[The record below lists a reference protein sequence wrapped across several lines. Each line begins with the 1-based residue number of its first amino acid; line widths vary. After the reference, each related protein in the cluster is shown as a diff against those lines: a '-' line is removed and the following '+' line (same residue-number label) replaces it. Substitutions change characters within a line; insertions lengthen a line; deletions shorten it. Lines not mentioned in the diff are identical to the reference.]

1 MKRVLAYLP
10 TVLALAL
17 CIVLAPVL
25 AVATGPVDVSE
36 PVVVVAGPGVDLIQ
50 IIEKSGGAVIGL
62 ENAPLGALGYSD
74 DPKFA
79 ENLRANGAWAVWD
92 GRTIAELCGV
102 KT

>member
-1 MKRVLAYLP
+1 MKQGLAYLP

-17 CIVLAPVL
+17 CVLLVPIL
-25 AVATGPVDVSE
+25 AVATGPVDVSK
-36 PVVVVAGPGVDLIQ
+36 PVVVVARPGADLVQ
-50 IIEKSGGAVIGL
+50 IIEISGGAVIGL

-79 ENLRANGAWAVWD
+79 QNLRANGAWAVWD

>member
-1 MKRVLAYLP
+1 MKQGLAYLP
-10 TVLALAL
+10 TAAALAL
-17 CIVLAPVL
+17 CVLLAPIL

-36 PVVVVAGPGVDLIQ
+36 PVVVVAGPGVDLVQ
-50 IIEKSGGAVIGL
+50 MIENSGGAVIGL

-79 ENLRANGAWAVWD
+79 QNLRANGAWAVWD
-92 GRTIAELCGV
+92 GRTIAELYGV